1 MGQVPACPLGARPM
15 ADDKRTPA
23 AGQSATPQDLDALE
37 GDIRASRARIGGTVD
52 ALRDRTSRLR
62 DSLARWSPQS
72 LMENTMKHTYTP
84 ATPDTPSQRPNQHQS
99 DRYES
104 GQTVHHKG
112 SRSQSSTGGSMLSS
126 MTGNPIPLALVGIG
140 LGWLAL
146 SSTGYD
152 RRIARSSTVRSARHR
167 MDDAVD
173 YARESLNSASDSVRS
188 AASSAYDSASGAVG
202 SAYDSAAGTVSGM
215 MGSSDDDRVS
225 GRDDIHGQ
233 RQSQGYTSR
242 GMSRLSSM
250 APSADHL
257 RHRAHDVTTGFWD
270 LVEDHPI
277 VAGVMGV
284 ALGAAIGAALPG
296 TRYEKQWV
304 GDYADEAT
312 DRAKAIAM
320 EALDRGTRA
329 AQAAAQTAVESAKED
344 VREVVSEATDAAR
357 EEVKKPG

>member
-1 MGQVPACPLGARPM
+1 M

-23 AGQSATPQDLDALE
+23 AGQAATPQDLDALE
-37 GDIRASRARIGGTVD
+37 GDIRASRARIGGTVE
-52 ALRDRTSRLR
+52 ALRDRTARLR
-62 DSLARWSPQS
+62 GSLARWSPQS

-84 ATPDTPSQRPNQHQS
+84 ATPETPSQRSHQHQS

-104 GQTVHHKG
+104 GQTVHYKG
-112 SRSQSSTGGSMLSS
+112 SRSRSASDGSMLSS
-126 MTGNPIPLALVGIG
+126 VTSNPIPLALVGIG

-167 MDDAVD
+167 MGDAVD
-173 YARESLNSASDSVRS
+173 YARESLSSATDSVRS
-188 AASSAYDSASGAVG
+188 AAGSAYDSAS
-202 SAYDSAAGTVSGM
+202 GTVSGM
-215 MGSSDDDRVS
+215 MGSSDDD
-225 GRDDIHGQ
+225 HGAG
-233 RQSQGYTSR
+233 RQSGQHSSQGSQSSAGR

-250 APSADHL
+250 APSTDNL

-304 GDYADEAT
+304 GEYADEAT
-312 DRAKAIAM
+312 ERAKAIAM
-320 EALDRGTRA
+320 DALDRGTRA
-329 AQAAAQTAVESAKED
+329 AQAAAQTVVESAKED
-344 VREVVSEATDAAR
+344 VREVVSEATNAAR
-357 EEVKKPG
+357 EEVKKPS

>member
-1 MGQVPACPLGARPM
+1 MT
-15 ADDKRTPA
+15 DDDRN
-23 AGQSATPQDLDALE
+23 PQDLDALE
-37 GDIRASRARIGGTVD
+37 GDIRASRARIGGTVE

-62 DSLARWSPQS
+62 DSLARWSPQT

-84 ATPDTPSQRPNQHQS
+84 ATPETPSQRSHQHQS

-104 GQTVHHKG
+104 GQTVHYKG
-112 SRSQSSTGGSMLSS
+112 SRSRSSSDGSMLSS
-126 MTGNPIPLALVGIG
+126 VTSNPIPLALVGIG

-167 MDDAVD
+167 MGDAVD
-173 YARESLNSASDSVRS
+173 YARESLSSATDSVRS
-188 AASSAYDSASGAVG
+188 AASSAYDSASG
-202 SAYDSAAGTVSGM
+202 TVSGM
-215 MGSSDDDRVS
+215 MGGSDDDHVS
-225 GRDDIHGQ
+225 GRGEIHGQ
-233 RQSQGYTSR
+233 RQSQGYASR

-250 APSADHL
+250 APSTDHL

-277 VAGVMGV
+277 VAGAMGV

-304 GDYADEAT
+304 GEYADEAT
-312 DRAKAIAM
+312 ERAKAIAM
-320 EALDRGTRA
+320 DALDRGTRA
-329 AQAAAQTAVESAKED
+329 AQAAAQTVVESAKED
-344 VREVVSEATDAAR
+344 VREVVSEATNAAR

>member
-1 MGQVPACPLGARPM
+1 MT
-15 ADDKRTPA
+15 DDDR
-23 AGQSATPQDLDALE
+23 QSKNLDALE
-37 GDIRASRARIGGTVD
+37 GDIRASRARIGGTID

-62 DSLARWSPQS
+62 DSLTRWSPQS
-72 LMENTMKHTYTP
+72 LMENSMKHTYSP
-84 ATPDTPSQRPNQHQS
+84 STPDTPPQRASLHQT

-104 GQTVHHKG
+104 GQTIHYNRRQSQPSG
-112 SRSQSSTGGSMLSS
+112 SVLDSVTS
-126 MTGNPIPLALVGIG
+126 NPIPLALIGIG

-152 RRIARSSTVRSARHR
+152 RRIARSSTVRNARHR
-167 MDDAVD
+167 MGDAVD
-173 YARESLNSASDSVRS
+173 YARETLSDAGESVRN
-188 AASSAYDSASGAVG
+188 AASSAYDSASGAVS
-202 SAYDSAAGTVSGM
+202 SAYDSASGTVSGM
-215 MGSSDDDRVS
+215 VGGSDNGHVSDPVS
-225 GRDDIHGQ
+225 GRSDLHSQ
-233 RQSQGYTSR
+233 RQSQGYVSR

-250 APSADHL
+250 TPSADHL
-257 RHRAHDVTTGFWD
+257 RHRAHDMSTGFWD

-277 VAGVMGV
+277 VAGAMGV

-320 EALDRGTRA
+320 DALDRGTRA

-344 VREVVSEATDAAR
+344 VRDVVSEATSAAR

>member
-1 MGQVPACPLGARPM
+1 MT
-15 ADDKRTPA
+15 DDDRK
-23 AGQSATPQDLDALE
+23 PQNLDALE
-37 GDIRASRARIGGTVD
+37 GDIRASRARIGGTVE

-84 ATPDTPSQRPNQHQS
+84 ATPETPSQRSHQHQS

-104 GQTVHHKG
+104 GQTVHYKG
-112 SRSQSSTGGSMLSS
+112 PRSRSASDGSMLSS
-126 MTGNPIPLALVGIG
+126 VTSNPIPLALVGIG

-167 MDDAVD
+167 MGDAVD
-173 YARESLNSASDSVRS
+173 YARESLSS

-202 SAYDSAAGTVSGM
+202 SAYDSASGTVSGM
-215 MGSSDDDRVS
+215 MGGSDDDHAS
-225 GRDDIHGQ
+225 GRGDIHGQ
-233 RQSQGYTSR
+233 RQSQGYASR

-250 APSADHL
+250 APSTDHL
-257 RHRAHDVTTGFWD
+257 RHRAHDMTTGFWD

-304 GDYADEAT
+304 GEYADEAT
-312 DRAKAIAM
+312 ERAKAIAM
-320 EALDRGTRA
+320 DALDRGTRA
-329 AQAAAQTAVESAKED
+329 AQAAAQTVVESAKED
-344 VREVVSEATDAAR
+344 VREVVSEATNAAR

>member
-1 MGQVPACPLGARPM
+1 M
-15 ADDKRTPA
+15 ADAKRTPA
-23 AGQSATPQDLDALE
+23 AGQSAAPQDLDALE

-84 ATPDTPSQRPNQHQS
+84 ATPDTPSQRSHQHQS

-104 GQTVHHKG
+104 GQTVHYKG

-152 RRIARSSTVRSARHR
+152 RRIARSGTVRSARHR
-167 MDDAVD
+167 MGDAVG
-173 YARESLNSASDSVRS
+173 YARESLNSATDSVRS
-188 AASSAYDSASGAVG
+188 AASSAYGSASGAVG
-202 SAYDSAAGTVSGM
+202 SAYDSASGTVSGM
-215 MGSSDDDRVS
+215 MGGSDDDHAPGRDHAS

-250 APSADHL
+250 APSTDHL
-257 RHRAHDVTTGFWD
+257 RHRAHDMTTGFWD
-270 LVEDHPI
+270 MVEDHPI

-312 DRAKAIAM
+312 ERAKTIAKD
-320 EALDRGTRA
+320 AFDRGTRA

-344 VREVVSEATDAAR
+344 VREVVSQATDAAR

>member
-1 MGQVPACPLGARPM
+1 MT
-15 ADDKRTPA
+15 DDDP
-23 AGQSATPQDLDALE
+23 QSKDLDALE
-37 GDIRASRARIGGTVD
+37 GDIRASRARIGGTVE

-72 LMENTMKHTYTP
+72 LMENSMKHTYSP
-84 ATPDTPSQRPNQHQS
+84 STPDTPSQRSHLHQN

-104 GQTVHHKG
+104 GQTGHYK
-112 SRSQSSTGGSMLSS
+112 RQQSQSSGSMLSS
-126 MTGNPIPLALVGIG
+126 MTSNPIPLALVGIG

-167 MDDAVD
+167 VGDAVD
-173 YARESLNSASDSVRS
+173 YARETLGDASESVRN

-202 SAYDSAAGTVSGM
+202 SAYDSASGTVSGM
-215 MGSSDDDRVS
+215 MGGSDNDHPS
-225 GRDDIHGQ
+225 GRGDLRNQ
-233 RQSQGYTSR
+233 QQSQGYVSR

-250 APSADHL
+250 TPSTDHL
-257 RHRAHDVTTGFWD
+257 RHRAHDMSTGFWD

-277 VAGVMGV
+277 VAGAMGV

-296 TRYEKQWV
+296 TRYENQWV

-312 DRAKAIAM
+312 ERAKSIAM
-320 EALDRGTRA
+320 DALDRGTRA
-329 AQAAAQTAVESAKED
+329 AQAAAQTVVESAKED
-344 VREVVSEATDAAR
+344 VRDVVSEATNAAR